1 MIRMRYEWCDARRA
15 RAPGRLRIEEPA
27 RAIAISR
34 GRIEVDATTP
44 LSDQA
49 DWA

>member
-1 MIRMRYEWCDARRA
+1 MIRTSYEWCDTRSA

-27 RAIAISR
+27 RAITISR
-34 GRIEVDATTP
+34 GLIKGDAATP

-49 DWA
+49 DWV